1 MEALLAYLMTYESDT
16 FSATERELDEREAAV
31 IARILIGHWLESL
44 DGAQI
49 TAALEQVRDEEMLAL
64 DAHKM
69 KAFLLECGWIDC
81 GGGGSYRCK
90 LVKRLEGNVPAHEL
104 QLSLSRENVDY
115 AVAMHSNIEEIM
127 WLEKMPKH
135 QLIQMFSDGEYFWT
149 DEQAQSARAEGWI
162 LYDAR
167 TVPEDKRTDV
177 WMLRA
182 FSGSDRFDSD
192 QSAWLHVTAQ
202 AQGGDE
208 LCRQAMAFL
217 HERASKEHRSV
228 WVYSMKHWVE
238 KALQA
243 PNAFHLWL
251 QSQRAEKEIGWRPIE
266 RFLRSMG
273 VQRSDVGDDWV
284 DICYF
289 DEAGRIPVFKAG
301 TLEQPQWLKA
311 FMQQLAFFSR
321 LENAQPPNVL
331 CLIQLLHLAVGFEQL
346 NARNK

>member
-16 FSATERELDEREAAV
+16 FSATERELDEREAVV

-64 DAHKM
+64 EAHKM
-69 KAFLLECGWIDC
+69 KEFLLERGWVDC

-90 LVKRLEGNVPAHEL
+90 LVKRLEGNVPDHEL
-104 QLSLSRENVDY
+104 QLSLSRKNVDY
-115 AVAMHSNIEEIM
+115 AVAMQSNIEEIM
-127 WLEKMPKH
+127 WIEKVPKH

-149 DEQAQSARAEGWI
+149 DEHSEQAMKDGWSI
-162 LYDAR
+162 
-167 TVPEDKRTDV
+167 
-177 WMLRA
+177 
-182 FSGSDRFDSD
+182 FNGGSDNHPDYQLQRVDEMERFHCDEE
-192 QSAWLHVTAQ
+192 AWLHVTAQ
-202 AQGGDE
+202 AQGGDK

-217 HERASKEHRSV
+217 HERAFKEHRSV

-243 PNAFHLWL
+243 PNAFRLWL
-251 QSQRAEKEIGWRPIE
+251 QSQDSEKEIGWRPIE
-266 RFLRSMG
+266 QFLRSMG

-284 DICYF
+284 DIFYF

-301 TLEQPQWLKA
+301 TLEQPQWLKD
-311 FMQQLAFFSR
+311 FMQRLAFFSR

-331 CLIQLLHLAVGFEQL
+331 CLLQLLHLTVGFDL
-346 NARNK
+346 NARSK